1 METVSILNDFEG
13 QNGKVNLTEME
24 FFPSYVID
32 YINFQDLH
40 DFDIYMDTKNPLAD
54 LSKIDER
61 DHLHTN

>member
-40 DFDIYMDTKNPLAD
+40 DFDIYMDVKNPLAD